1 MKVLAV
7 GKGKSNTSKI
17 VKQMVDNDLQ
27 IIVHNQI
34 KEIRERTGLSQSKF
48 AEYFE
53 IPTRTVQKWEI
64 EQAKPP
70 EYIPKMMNRILDL
83 EEERKE
89 K

>member
-1 MKVLAV
+1 MKVLTV
-7 GKGKSNTSKI
+7 GKGKSNISK
-17 VKQMVDNDLQ
+17 VAKQMIDNDLQ
-27 IIVHNQI
+27 IIIPNQI
-34 KEIRERTGLSQSKF
+34 KEIRGRTELSQRKF

-53 IPTRTVQKWEI
+53 IPMRTVQKWEI
-64 EQAKPP
+64 GQAKPP